1 MLKVLQEKTTA
12 PSPGTTRSSPCYD
25 GFSMILDSSQ
35 QGEILGPC
43 DDNDEDDAHQG
54 KRAAHLQ
61 ALLIRDKVEPSVK
74 LLMKMISI
82 LISIYHNSSCPGK

>member
-35 QGEILGPC
+35 PC

-74 LLMKMISI
+74 LLMKMISM

>member
-12 PSPGTTRSSPCYD
+12 PSPGTTRSSPCYG

-35 QGEILGPC
+35 SC

-74 LLMKMISI
+74 
-82 LISIYHNSSCPGK
+82 

>member
-25 GFSMILDSSQ
+25 GFSMILDSSR
-35 QGEILGPC
+35 LG

-54 KRAAHLQ
+54 KQAAHLQ